1 MACVLFFG
9 DVVGQAGCDCL
20 RRKMPK
26 LRKQYQPDV
35 IVANGENS
43 AEGNGITPHSAKQL
57 WNCGV
62 NVITLGNHGLRRR
75 EIYEVLERKEGI
87 VRPANLHPSAPGV
100 GWYLYDHPSF
110 SLAVINLIGRVYMD
124 HTENPFDTVD
134 RLLKQIECPNILV
147 DFHAEA
153 TAEKLSMGHYL
164 DGRVSA
170 VIGTHTHVATADER
184 LLPKGT
190 AYLTDAGMCGG
201 RDSILGVTKGPA
213 IERMRTGLP
222 ARFSNDVVKIELHG
236 VILWFGSQGKVEKIE
251 RLAVSGDSP

>member
-20 RRKMPK
+20 RRRMPK

-43 AEGNGITPHSAKQL
+43 AEGNGITPHMAK
-57 WNCGV
+57 
-62 NVITLGNHGLRRR
+62 
-75 EIYEVLERKEGI
+75 I
-87 VRPANLHPSAPGV
+87 VRPANLHPSAPGT

-124 HTENPFDTVD
+124 HTENPFDTAD
-134 RLLKQIECPNILV
+134 RLLKRIDCPNILV

-153 TAEKLSMGHYL
+153 TAEKLFMGHYL

-201 RDSILGVTKGPA
+201 QDSILGVTKGPA

-222 ARFSNDVVKIELHG
+222 ARFSNDTEKIELHG
-236 VILWFGSQGKVEKIE
+236 VILWFGSEGKVEKIE
-251 RLAVSGDSP
+251 RLTVTSDSP